1 VLSFENCK
9 VEKSMDFRIS
19 DEQKQI
25 LNTVN
30 RIIERYL
37 PIDEQTRRD
46 EEFDPPYHLMK
57 VMAEAGLF
65 ALPFPEKYGGLGAG
79 WDTVALVQ
87 EEMGLKGWMA
97 GSLFNRAVGFGGMS
111 IITYGSETQK
121 SELMPKLINKG
132 LLFALALTE
141 PQAGSDA
148 SAIITRARKKQDRWV
163 INGLKTWISDAK
175 EADFIVAVVRTEE
188 GSQGHEGLSILLIPK
203 GTKGVNFSSLP
214 KLGNNALPSYEVVF
228 ENAEV
233 PLDAIMGEE
242 GLGFSHLMSTLHYA
256 RAGMAAATTGAAQRA
271 FDLTLAH
278 VKERQQFGQP
288 IGKFQV
294 IQHKLADMQMRV
306 DQSRMTAWHLA
317 WLIREE
323 LPARRNAAQAKVI
336 ATEALQFVTRQG
348 MQMLASTGYMAG
360 NELQRLWRDA
370 QLYSFGEGSN
380 EIQRNI
386 IAKELGL

>member
-1 VLSFENCK
+1 
-9 VEKSMDFRIS
+9 MDFQIS
-19 DEQKQI
+19 DEQNQI
-25 LNTVN
+25 LDSVK
-30 RIIERYL
+30 RFLERHL
-37 PIDEQTRRD
+37 PTDEQIRRD
-46 EEFDPPYHLMK
+46 EQFDPPYHLLK
-57 VMAEAGLF
+57 VMAEGGFL
-65 ALPFPEKYGGLGAG
+65 ALPFSKQYGGLGAG
-79 WDTVALVQ
+79 WDTIALVQ
-87 EEMGLKGWMA
+87 EEMGRMGWMA

-111 IITYGSETQK
+111 LVTYGSENQK
-121 SELMPKLINKG
+121 SELMPKLINDG

-148 SAIITRARKKQDRWV
+148 AAIITRARKKQDRWV
-163 INGLKTWISDAK
+163 INGLKTWISDAR
-175 EADFIVAVVRTEE
+175 EADFIVAVVRTAE
-188 GSQGHEGLSILLIPK
+188 GSLGHEGLSILLIPK
-203 GTKGVNFSSLP
+203 GTKGVSFSSLP
-214 KLGNNALPSYEVVF
+214 KVGNNALPSFEVVF
-228 ENAEV
+228 DNAEV
-233 PLDAIMGEE
+233 PLDSLMGEE
-242 GLGFSHLMSTLHYA
+242 GRGFSHLMSTLHYA

-271 FDLTLAH
+271 VDLTLSH

-306 DQSRMTAWHLA
+306 DQSRMMAWHLA
-317 WLIREE
+317 WLIREG
-323 LPARRNAAQAKVI
+323 LPSRRNAAQAKVI

>member
-1 VLSFENCK
+1 
-9 VEKSMDFRIS
+9 MDFQIS
-19 DEQKQI
+19 DEQTQI
-25 LNTVN
+25 LDSVS
-30 RIIERYL
+30 RFIDRHL
-37 PIDEQTRRD
+37 PIDEQIRRD
-46 EEFDPPYHLMK
+46 EQFDPPYHLLK
-57 VMAEAGLF
+57 LMAEGGFL
-65 ALPFPEKYGGLGAG
+65 ALPFSEKYGGLGSG

-87 EEMGLKGWMA
+87 EEMGRKGWMA

-111 IITYGSETQK
+111 LATYGSETQK
-121 SELMPKLINKG
+121 SELMPKLINEG
-132 LLFALALTE
+132 LLFALGLTE

-148 SAIITRARKKQDRWV
+148 SAIITRARRKQDKWV

-175 EADFIVAVVRTEE
+175 EADFIVTVVRTKE
-188 GSQGHEGLSILLIPK
+188 GSVGHDGLSILLIPK
-203 GTKGVNFSSLP
+203 GTKGVSFSSLP
-214 KLGNNALPSYEVVF
+214 KLGNNVLPSYEVSF
-228 ENAEV
+228 DNAEV
-233 PLDAIMGEE
+233 PLESLMGEE
-242 GLGFSHLMSTLHYA
+242 GRGFAHLMSTLHYA
-256 RAGMAAATTGAAQRA
+256 RAGMAASTTGAAQRA
-271 FDLTLAH
+271 IDLTLDH
-278 VKERQQFGQP
+278 VKNRQQFGRP

-306 DQSRMTAWHLA
+306 DQSRMAAWHLA
-317 WLIREE
+317 WLIRED

-348 MQMLASTGYMAG
+348 MQMLASTGYMGG

>member
-1 VLSFENCK
+1 
-9 VEKSMDFRIS
+9 MDFQIS
-19 DEQKQI
+19 DEQTQI
-25 LNTVN
+25 LDSVN
-30 RIIERYL
+30 RFIDRHL
-37 PIDEQTRRD
+37 PLDEQIRRD
-46 EEFDPPYHLMK
+46 EQFDPPYHLLK
-57 VMAEAGLF
+57 LMAEGGFL
-65 ALPFPEKYGGLGAG
+65 ALPFSEKYGGLESG

-87 EEMGLKGWMA
+87 EEMGRKGWMA

-111 IITYGSETQK
+111 LVAYGSETQK
-121 SELMPKLINKG
+121 SELMPKLINEG
-132 LLFALALTE
+132 LLFALGLTE

-175 EADFIVAVVRTEE
+175 EADFIVTVVRTEE
-188 GSQGHEGLSILLIPK
+188 GSVGHDGLSILLIPK
-203 GTKGVNFSSLP
+203 GTRGVSFSSLP
-214 KLGNNALPSYEVVF
+214 KLGNNVLPSYEVSF
-228 ENAEV
+228 DNAEV
-233 PLDAIMGEE
+233 PLESLMGEE
-242 GLGFSHLMSTLHYA
+242 GRGFAHLMSTLHYA

-271 FDLTLAH
+271 IDLTLDH
-278 VKERQQFGQP
+278 VKNRQQFGRP

-317 WLIREE
+317 WLIREG

-348 MQMLASTGYMAG
+348 MQMLASTGYMGG

>member
-1 VLSFENCK
+1 
-9 VEKSMDFRIS
+9 MDFQIS
-19 DEQKQI
+19 DDQNQI
-25 LNTVN
+25 LDSVN
-30 RIIERYL
+30 RFIERHL
-37 PIDEQTRRD
+37 PTDEQIRRD
-46 EEFDPPYHLMK
+46 EQFDPPYHLLK
-57 VMAEAGLF
+57 VMAEGGFL
-65 ALPFPEKYGGLGAG
+65 ALPFSQLYGGLGAG
-79 WDTVALVQ
+79 WDTIALVQ
-87 EEMGLKGWMA
+87 EEMGRMGWMA

-111 IITYGSETQK
+111 LVTYGSENQK
-121 SELMPKLINKG
+121 SELMPKLINDG

-148 SAIITRARKKQDRWV
+148 AAIMTRARKKQDRWV

-175 EADFIVAVVRTEE
+175 EADFIIAVVRTAE
-188 GSQGHEGLSILLIPK
+188 GSLGHEGLSILLIPK
-203 GTKGVNFSSLP
+203 GTKGVSFSFLP
-214 KLGNNALPSYEVVF
+214 KVGNNALPSFEVVF
-228 ENAEV
+228 DNAEV
-233 PLDAIMGEE
+233 PLDSLMGEE
-242 GLGFSHLMSTLHYA
+242 GRGFSHLMSTLHYA

-271 FDLTLAH
+271 VDLTLSH

-306 DQSRMTAWHLA
+306 DQSRMMAWHLA
-317 WLIREE
+317 WLIREG
-323 LPARRNAAQAKVI
+323 LPSRRNAAQAKVI

-348 MQMLASTGYMAG
+348 MQILASAGYIAG